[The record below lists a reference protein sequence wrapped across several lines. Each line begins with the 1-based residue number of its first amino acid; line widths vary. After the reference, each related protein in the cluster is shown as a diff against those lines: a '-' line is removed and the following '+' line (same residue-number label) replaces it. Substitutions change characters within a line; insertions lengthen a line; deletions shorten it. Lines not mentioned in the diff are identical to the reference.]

1 MLFGNVGMGKTTL
14 IKKLCLDWSKDCIPQ
29 FDFIFLLEGKKLTL
43 TEPTY
48 SLQTLLLSLSSLS
61 PPCTDPGEVYTQI
74 LAAPK
79 RVLIIFDGLDE
90 LRDYKKLLQTL
101 EKDLVTSLQRDSKAQ
116 SFTVKQLFSAILQ
129 RVLLLGCTLL
139 LATRPRVVASQL
151 LRRTDSLLEVCGF
164 NPANVETYLSKYFT
178 DSTLKGCVVDWLK
191 ASSYLRLLC
200 WNPGLCHLVCTV
212 LEQSKSPE
220 VLPRTLTGLCHQVL
234 CQKLGKDRSI
244 TQRPG
249 ETQELSEQEA
259 LTEIS
264 NNSPVR
270 KGHENNQTK
279 SRRIR
284 QSALCSQKARKAKG
298 QDKQPEKV
306 DEENVSEDANRKED
320 QELLSQLSSLAWE
333 GVKSNTW
340 IIPAGRVVSAKLK
353 AFGLRTGL
361 LHSQRLRTTV
371 KRDHEEGGG
380 HDDTN
385 KTRRV
390 EEGESKENGG
400 DVGLVEDCDDGIL
413 LWANPFLQ
421 SYIAAIHLSLSR

>member
-1 MLFGNVGMGKTTL
+1 MGKTTL
-14 IKKLCLDWSKDCIPQ
+14 IKKLCLDWSKDSIPQ
-29 FDFIFLLEGKKLTL
+29 FDFIFLFEGKKLTL

-48 SLQTLLLSLSSLS
+48 SLQTLLLSLSSFS

-79 RVLIIFDGLDE
+79 RVLIIFDGFDE
-90 LRDYKKLLQTL
+90 LRDYKMLLQAL

-129 RVLLLGCTLL
+129 RVLLPGCTLL
-139 LATRPRVVASQL
+139 LATRPRVIASQL

-178 DSTLKGCVVDWLK
+178 DPMLKASVVDRLT

-200 WNPGLCHLVCTV
+200 WNPGLCHMVCTV
-212 LEQSKSPE
+212 LERSKSSE

-234 CQKLGKDRSI
+234 CQKLGKDIGR
-244 TQRPG
+244 TQWPG
-249 ETQELSEQEA
+249 ETQEA
-259 LTEIS
+259 LAEIS
-264 NNSPVR
+264 NNSQVR
-270 KGHENNQTK
+270 KGHENNPTK
-279 SRRIR
+279 SRRVR
-284 QSALCSQKARKAKG
+284 QSALCFQKARKTKG
-298 QDKQPEKV
+298 QDKRQVKV
-306 DEENVSEDANRKED
+306 DEGNVSEDANGKENK
-320 QELLSQLSSLAWE
+320 ELLSQLSSLAWE
-333 GVKSNTW
+333 GVKSNTS
-340 IIPAGRVVSAKLK
+340 IIPAGSVVSVKLK

-361 LHSQRLRTTV
+361 LLSQRLRTIV
-371 KRDHEEGGG
+371 KRDNEEGGG

-385 KTRRV
+385 KMRRV

-400 DVGLVEDCDDGIL
+400 DVDVVDDSDDGML